1 MARPA
6 RIALLA
12 TFLVAA
18 LALAACGGD
27 NTKKNAYIRELT
39 AAQTQYQAKAKLIE
53 ADATPTSTPS
63 QDRRTL
69 DRFSAAIGET
79 IAALRAIHPPAEV
92 GAEHRAFVAVFVTW
106 HDDVERFTKAISK
119 PTRRGVERAQ
129 RQIAVA
135 NQTFNQS
142 LRQAGT
148 NIDAKLASS

>member
-1 MARPA
+1 MARLA
-6 RIALLA
+6 RIASLA
-12 TFLVAA
+12 TLLFAA

-27 NTKKNAYIRELT
+27 TTDKNAYIRELT
-39 AAQTQYQAKAKLIE
+39 AAQTQYQTKAKAIE

-69 DRFSAAIGET
+69 GRFSAAIGET
-79 IAALRAIHPPAEV
+79 IAALRAIRPPEKV
-92 GAEHRAFVAVFVTW
+92 NAEHKAFVDVFVTW
-106 HDDVERFTKAISK
+106 HDDVERFTKAIAK
-119 PTRRGVERAQ
+119 PTRKGVERAQ

-148 NIDAKLASS
+148 NIDAKLAS